1 VKIKNSIISTIAAS
15 VALFALADLAL
26 AQGDSDSIS
35 HKRSYVEGT
44 RIKPGS
50 ASDTSSVLY
59 QSSGAVGAKGA
70 NVFAPKYR
78 DRINTYSE
86 QINLGIS
93 KGWLSPES
101 AEHFKSELSRLS
113 ALESEA
119 TAHQYAQPYLDNV
132 EKEFTQY
139 NIDFTKA
146 TNAPALVGNGPAVGP
161 GAAVG
166 SGTKGAP
173 NVAPA
178 ASVTTTTKTTTPA
191 GEASIKTKTKVATK
205 SIRHKNTVTKTTTTK
220 AK

>member
-1 VKIKNSIISTIAAS
+1 VKIQNSIISIMAAS
-15 VALFALADLAL
+15 VALLALADIAR
-26 AQGDSDSIS
+26 AQGDSDSVS
-35 HKRSYVEGT
+35 HTRVFEQGT

-50 ASDTSSVLY
+50 GSDTSSALY
-59 QSSGAVGAKGA
+59 QSRGAVGAKGA

-78 DRINTYSE
+78 ERINTYSE

-93 KGWLSPES
+93 KGWLSPEN
-101 AEHFKSELSRLS
+101 AEHFKSELARLS

-139 NIDFTKA
+139 NIEFTKA
-146 TNAPALVGNGPAVGP
+146 TNAPAVVGNGPPVGP
-161 GAAVG
+161 GAALG
-166 SGTKGAP
+166 SGKAAP

-178 ASVTTTTKTTTPA
+178 ATVTTTTKVSTPA
-191 GEASIKTKTKVATK
+191 GKASIKTNTKVATK
-205 SIRHKNTVTKTTTTK
+205 TAKHKNTVTKTTTTK

>member
-1 VKIKNSIISTIAAS
+1 MKIKTTIISTIAAS
-15 VALFALADLAL
+15 VALVALADVAR
-26 AQGDSDSIS
+26 AQGDSDTVTHTRVIES
-35 HKRSYVEGT
+35 GT

-50 ASDTSSVLY
+50 GSDTSSALY

-78 DRINTYSE
+78 ERINTYSE

-93 KGWLSPES
+93 KGWLSAES
-101 AEHFKSELSRLS
+101 AEHFKSELARLS
-113 ALESEA
+113 ALETEA

-146 TNAPALVGNGPAVGP
+146 TNAPALVGNGPPVGP

-166 SGTKGAP
+166 SGAKS
-173 NVAPA
+173 APA
-178 ASVTTTTKTTTPA
+178 ASATTTTATKATTPV
-191 GEASIKTKTKVATK
+191 GKASIKTKTHVATK
-205 SIRHKNTVTKTTTTK
+205 TTKHHNTVTKTTTTK